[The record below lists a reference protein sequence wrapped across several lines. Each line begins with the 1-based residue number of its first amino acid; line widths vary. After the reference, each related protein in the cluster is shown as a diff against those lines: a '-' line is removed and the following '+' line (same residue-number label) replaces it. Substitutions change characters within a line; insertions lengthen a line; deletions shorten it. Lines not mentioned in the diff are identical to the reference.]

1 MSDILQPH
9 SEPRMG
15 QSQGALAARQG
26 AARDRL
32 NYFNY
37 FTEIEDTFIRR
48 RGKHL
53 LLSPMDWA
61 LIESWKE
68 MGVPLH
74 VALRGIERAFDS
86 HASRPRRRSVKSLM
100 YCQEEVE
107 AQYGE
112 WLEGQRGAN
121 AKPGEAVE
129 GADAAGDGGADK
141 SDEVA
146 GLPFPRA
153 VITAHLADCRE
164 ALALAGETR
173 RRKFGDDELGEA
185 LARAATRLAELEA
198 DFARAARPDA
208 RWLEDSLTDLEALLD
223 RAVRA
228 PLPAEALAARRV
240 QAAAQLE
247 PYRARMERATYEQTL
262 DNLLA
267 KALREECGVPRL
279 SLFYL

>member
-1 MSDILQPH
+1 
-9 SEPRMG
+9 
-15 QSQGALAARQG
+15 
-26 AARDRL
+26 L

-86 HASRPRRRSVKSLM
+86 YEAKPRRRSVKTLF

-107 AQYGE
+107 AQYAE
-112 WLEGQRGAN
+112 WLDSQVGAAPTN
-121 AKPGEAVE
+121 GEPEEELETDWEAR
-129 GADAAGDGGADK
+129 
-141 SDEVA
+141 
-146 GLPFPRA
+146 LPFPRA
-153 VITAHLADCRE
+153 VIVEHLVRAREQLKQICDKRQKAHED
-164 ALALAGETR
+164 ALCDALTR
-173 RRKFGDDELGEA
+173 A
-185 LARAATRLAELEA
+185 VARLQGLEK

-208 RWLEDSLTDLEALLD
+208 ESLEDSLTRLEGLLDEAL
-223 RAVRA
+223 RASL
-228 PLPAEALAARRV
+228 PPAELAAMR
-240 QAAAQLE
+240 AETETQLQT
-247 PYRARMERATYEQTL
+247 YRNRMERAIYEQTL
-262 DNLLA
+262 DNLLL
-267 KALREECGVPRL
+267 KRLRERYHLPRL